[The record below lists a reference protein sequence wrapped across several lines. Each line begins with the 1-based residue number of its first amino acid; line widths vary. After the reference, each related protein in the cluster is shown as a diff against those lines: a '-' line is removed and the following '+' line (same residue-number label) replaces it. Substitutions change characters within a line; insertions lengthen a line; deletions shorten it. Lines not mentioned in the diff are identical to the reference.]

1 MPGLWPR
8 DAFQIQ
14 EAGVASD
21 LLQVELSYGGGCR
34 THDVKGVAWGGW
46 MESNPVQVRLFLSHE
61 DFDDPCDA
69 WITEDRRFDLGPL
82 KKCLSGSLRFG
93 AAGDHYP
100 DPPLGRS
107 PGGQPPR
114 GPGVG
119 VCVLSALPWRPASP
133 PSRDAVPWVR
143 SLTLKRRSPPA
154 PTDPRP
160 TGQSRS
166 GSGRGFCIPR
176 RAGARSGPGPRPE
189 IAAGHDR
196 KTHLRNR
203 SSL

>member
-1 MPGLWPR
+1 
-8 DAFQIQ
+8 
-14 EAGVASD
+14 
-21 LLQVELSYGGGCR
+21 
-34 THDVKGVAWGGW
+34 

-69 WITEDRRFDLGPL
+69 WVTEDRRFDLGPV

-93 AAGDHYP
+93 AAGDYYP

-119 VCVLSALPWRPASP
+119 VCILGVLLLRRPFLLPSWTRFL
-133 PSRDAVPWVR
+133 VIR
-143 SLTLKRRSPPA
+143 SLTVK
-154 PTDPRP
+154 PTFSSSTNGP
-160 TGQSRS
+160 TASRS
-166 GSGRGFCIPR
+166 KVNRVRSRVRQFSR

-203 SSL
+203 SSR